1 MELDRRLQLEL
12 KRKLFASRENNSK
25 IEKNF
30 VNDLSNQFQGQSSA
44 VAVQGGNINQII
56 AVLFTEIFRL

>member
-56 AVLFTEIFRL
+56 IFLFTEIFRL

>member
-25 IEKNF
+25 VEKSF
-30 VNDLSNQFQGQSSA
+30 VADLGNQFQGQSA
-44 VAVQGGNINQII
+44 VAVQGGYNKIN
-56 AVLFTEIFRL
+56 FHKR

>member
-25 IEKNF
+25 IEKSF
-30 VNDLSNQFQGQSSA
+30 VTDLGNLFQGQSA
-44 VAVQGGNINQII
+44 VAVQGGNTKNYQLSNID
-56 AVLFTEIFRL
+56 VLFRL

>member
-25 IEKNF
+25 VEKSF
-30 VNDLSNQFQGQSSA
+30 VNDLGNQFQGQSA
-44 VAVQGGNINQII
+44 VAVQGGYNKIN
-56 AVLFTEIFRL
+56 FHKR

>member
-56 AVLFTEIFRL
+56 IFFIY

>member
-56 AVLFTEIFRL
+56 FFFII

>member
-25 IEKNF
+25 VEKSF
-30 VNDLSNQFQGQSSA
+30 VNDLGNQFQGQSA
-44 VAVQGGNINQII
+44 VAVQGGNNKINFHNRQ
-56 AVLFTEIFRL
+56 LFIFRL